1 MKPVSIALALSLA
14 TLLLS
19 GAGCDAA
26 GDSTVTVR
34 LTSPHGKTVPFSGWY
49 EIRSTGDRTT
59 VAASTPRDY
68 NLDIG
73 PATEVVRGE
82 FAKEP
87 GIDTDT
93 LRLEVLVG
101 GIPRMSG
108 ETDSWVE
115 ALVFQVTITP

>member
-1 MKPVSIALALSLA
+1 VLGLSLA
-14 TLLLS
+14 ALILS
-19 GAGCDAA
+19 GAACDAA
-26 GDSTVTVR
+26 GDSGVTIR
-34 LTSPHGKTVPFSGWY
+34 LTSPQGKAVPFSGWY
-49 EIRSTGDRTT
+49 EVQSTGDRTT

-68 NLDIG
+68 SVSIG

-101 GIPRMSG
+101 GISRMSG